1 MDDDRDNN
9 ATILGTNAGL
19 AILVRLL
26 LAGRDDLGELARD
39 ADELLLA
46 HTQAM
51 KQPPGEFELTIDAQ
65 AQRTVANII
74 ADARALR
81 NDKPG

>member
-1 MDDDRDNN
+1 MDNDREMV

-26 LAGRDDLGELARD
+26 LAGRTDLEEIARK
-39 ADELLLA
+39 ADELLMA

-51 KQPPGEFELTIDAQ
+51 KQPPRDFEMAIDEQ
-65 AQRTVANII
+65 AQRTVANLI
-74 ADARALR
+74 ADARGLG
-81 NDKPG
+81 NDKRG